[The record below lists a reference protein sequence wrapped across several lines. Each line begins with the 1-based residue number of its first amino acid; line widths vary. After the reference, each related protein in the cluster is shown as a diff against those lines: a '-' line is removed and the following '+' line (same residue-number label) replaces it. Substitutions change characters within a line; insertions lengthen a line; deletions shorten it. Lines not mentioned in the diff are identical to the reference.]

1 GLEAAEPSDLKTFSS
16 QESYVAE
23 AASIVLTQRVG
34 EATIKVG
41 SALKNSSALTAANG
55 AKFDRDRELPSGLGI
70 YRLQSGG
77 AVSDATSQEAID
89 SLNQD
94 PNVEYAYPVFVN
106 PATGKRHFLNDEVV
120 VRLSGPFDPGQTDVA
135 TAFGL
140 ELTDT
145 LGAKEN
151 LYVFRL
157 TQPKNFNPFAVCR
170 SLLQRAEVVWAEP
183 NMMQEVR
190 QFAI

>member
-1 GLEAAEPSDLKTFSS
+1 MKTTASRSHRWVKAIIRHLSVMVTVFATGGGLEAAEPSDLKTFSS

-89 SLNQD
+89 SLNQ
-94 PNVEYAYPVFVN
+94 
-106 PATGKRHFLNDEVV
+106 
-120 VRLSGPFDPGQTDVA
+120 
-135 TAFGL
+135 
-140 ELTDT
+140 
-145 LGAKEN
+145 
-151 LYVFRL
+151 
-157 TQPKNFNPFAVCR
+157 
-170 SLLQRAEVVWAEP
+170 
-183 NMMQEVR
+183 
-190 QFAI
+190 